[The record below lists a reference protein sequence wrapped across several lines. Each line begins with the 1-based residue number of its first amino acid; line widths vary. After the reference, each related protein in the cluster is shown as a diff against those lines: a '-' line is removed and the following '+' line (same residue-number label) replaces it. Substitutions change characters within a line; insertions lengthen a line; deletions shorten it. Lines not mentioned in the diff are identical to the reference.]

1 MLNRNRYHFRRQV
14 PFRGYILDFVER
26 GHRLVVELDGSQH
39 ALAEE
44 HARDETRDVVIEKQG
59 YKVLRFW
66 NREID
71 EEIGAVVARIAHEL
85 RLRAPTRKSFA
96 FSTSPQGGGAGW

>member
-1 MLNRNRYHFRRQV
+1 MLNRNGCHFRRQV
-14 PFRGYILDFVER
+14 PFRGYILDFVEH

-39 ALAEE
+39 ALMEDHMRDE
-44 HARDETRDVVIEKQG
+44 ARDAMIEEQG

-71 EEIGAVVARIAHEL
+71 EDIGAVVARIVHEL
-85 RLRAPTRKSFA
+85 QLRAPTRKSFA
-96 FSTSPQGGGAGW
+96 FSTSPQGGGANR